1 MAQQA
6 ISQRELSGNWA
17 GNRRA
22 PTLGI
27 GGKPPT
33 NESAANQAAFAQ
45 DLEDFGDDLQQG
57 RRRRAAEE
65 KAEKDAQKIKDD
77 AEAERL
83 KIKAKRREL
92 ESSGQDYKT
101 AHGISVLDS
110 GEPGQKARDQG
121 DPDVM
126 NPIYRKEYERAY
138 TDRKVKNF
146 QTKLNARAKKE
157 QREVYNVW
165 KQGFRKGPSVDE
177 EGNEIPPHPAYGLSF
192 EDFAAEAL
200 SRRKDD
206 IFANELSHLP
216 HLGEFADKIS
226 FEAHT
231 DEIAILDQEFRDE
244 TKHKFLDGQVNTHLE
259 SFAPEGRSGL
269 PRTQTKSGKEI
280 SAASDL
286 LNKTEGLMGKQVTED
301 GQLRGIYSKNEVHGA
316 FLKEFNNRL
325 LLADDPNDPIFTA
338 LGDIFDSPDAH
349 RLLELDPNNPNGI
362 GSQYGN
368 LKEEYDKRYNQATT
382 ARESKNSA
390 LEKQL
395 KEEHT
400 QYING
405 SYSAALNLKTQ
416 AAKGNLDESQIAILE
431 RKLADTKRYDK
442 GDQQFLDDTHN
453 ILIELRNPNIKTTV
467 VPLTKEENKV
477 VQDFISNLDTSI
489 ETLEDL
495 GIEETKILSGKD
507 NSRVQMAKLKAL
519 DAQKEA
525 LETRNAGKDRRLQG
539 FKDESKNLTE
549 SKKNEYKKVADDI
562 RNTERTGTK
571 AGMLRSREATRKK
584 KFQAFKDSVKTKKEA
599 IDKNPKLTPEDK
611 VNAKDALDAE
621 IQSLQEEE
629 DNFFDSQQSKSFYE
643 YVQDPEKFNIEK
655 ITEANVKA
663 LQKKVGKINDDTLRE
678 TLSNKITDIRN
689 GRSTQEDLKQDLAN
703 LKSFD
708 KRWSKLGSALNDIK
722 GLSSE
727 DGLIQ
732 LRGLQKFYEQDTEFL
747 EAAKLDPS
755 KRNFLDEIVKT
766 EKYLQDKL
774 PQEEK
779 ERLEYLRDV
788 EIRTS
793 EEDRNTKQT
802 SAQTAIKDFEEGKE
816 GATYEKAVDAIK
828 ATYDHIDEDSGLPT
842 TMNVFPDERRL
853 ALLDRLDDFK
863 TKTSGQVPTISS
875 PQFDPALYI
884 DFEDQIK
891 TLEGLEGTQLKEAI
905 NDIEKNLR
913 VEYNNFKVPQQIYED
928 FQEELKSKIPGSP
941 VTISPVVHG
950 RKTIRS
956 AFLGKFDKFD
966 DNEEF
971 LKLGGRTATN
981 LYDKVRKV
989 YERKITELVESPE
1002 FSNLTAV
1009 QKLAKAESVAGKLL
1023 NSELDEKDG
1032 GMDSDWRDEYRIYKK
1047 KYDDAQIEAE
1057 KQEAEKEEELK
1068 LTTTTTTTTGPQ
1080 DKGKDK
1086 TTDSNLKSVTTFG
1099 IGPIEIYRN
1108 VQFQDKQANQKA
1120 LQSLGI
1126 KNG

>member
-1 MAQQA
+1 M
-6 ISQRELSGNWA
+6 
-17 GNRRA
+17 
-22 PTLGI
+22 T
-27 GGKPPT
+27 
-33 NESAANQAAFAQ
+33 
-45 DLEDFGDDLQQG
+45 
-57 RRRRAAEE
+57 EE
-65 KAEKDAQKIKDD
+65 
-77 AEAERL
+77 
-83 KIKAKRREL
+83 
-92 ESSGQDYKT
+92 
-101 AHGISVLDS
+101 
-110 GEPGQKARDQG
+110 
-121 DPDVM
+121 
-126 NPIYRKEYERAY
+126 
-138 TDRKVKNF
+138 
-146 QTKLNARAKKE
+146 
-157 QREVYNVW
+157 
-165 KQGFRKGPSVDE
+165 
-177 EGNEIPPHPAYGLSF
+177 
-192 EDFAAEAL
+192 
-200 SRRKDD
+200 
-206 IFANELSHLP
+206 
-216 HLGEFADKIS
+216 
-226 FEAHT
+226 
-231 DEIAILDQEFRDE
+231 
-244 TKHKFLDGQVNTHLE
+244 
-259 SFAPEGRSGL
+259 
-269 PRTQTKSGKEI
+269 
-280 SAASDL
+280 
-286 LNKTEGLMGKQVTED
+286 

-325 LLADDPNDPIFTA
+325 LLANDPNDPIFTA

-362 GSQYGN
+362 GTQYGN

-382 ARESKNSA
+382 ARESRNSA
-390 LEKQL
+390 LEKQE

-416 AAKGNLDESQIAILE
+416 AAKGNLDESQIAVLE
-431 RKLADTKRYDK
+431 RKLADTKEYDK
-442 GDQQFLDDTHN
+442 GDQQFLDDTHD

-467 VPLTKEENKV
+467 VPLTKEENQVLQK
-477 VQDFISNLDTSI
+477 FIANLDTSI

-495 GIEETKILSGKD
+495 GIEETKILSGND

-519 DAQKEA
+519 DVQKEA
-525 LETRNAGKDRRLQG
+525 LETRNAGKDRRFQG
-539 FKDESKNLTE
+539 IKDESKNLTE
-549 SKKNEYKKVADDI
+549 SKKNEYKGLSDAIK
-562 RNTERTGTK
+562 NTERTKDG
-571 AGMLRSREATRKK
+571 ARKK
-584 KFQAFKDSVKTKKEA
+584 KFQEFKDSVKSRKEA
-599 IDKNPKLTPEDK
+599 IDNNPKLTPEDR

-643 YVQDPEKFNIEK
+643 YVQDPEKFNIEN

-663 LQKKVGKINDDTLRE
+663 LQKKIGKINDDTLRE
-678 TLSNKITDIRN
+678 TLSKKITDIRN
-689 GRSTQEDLKQDLAN
+689 GRSTQEELKQDLAN

-722 GLSSE
+722 GLSTE

-732 LRGLQKFYEQDTEFL
+732 LRGLQGFYEQNTEFL

-779 ERLEYLRDV
+779 ERLEFLRDE

-802 SAQTAIKDFEEGKE
+802 SAQTAIKDFEEGKK
-816 GATYEKAVDAIK
+816 GATYEKAMAAIK

-842 TMNVFPDERRL
+842 ELNVFPDERRL
-853 ALLDRLDDFK
+853 ALLDRLDDSK
-863 TKTSGQVPTISS
+863 TKASGQVPTIGS
-875 PQFDPALYI
+875 PEFDPALYI

-891 TLEGLEGTQLKEAI
+891 TLEGKEGTTLKKAI
-905 NDIEKNLR
+905 KDIEDNLR
-913 VEYNNFKVPQQIYED
+913 LEYNNYKVPQQIYED

-971 LKLGGRTATN
+971 LKLGGRTATT
-981 LYDKVRKV
+981 LYDQVRKV
-989 YERKITELVESPE
+989 YERKVTELVESPE

-1009 QKLAKAESVAGKLL
+1009 QKLEKAESVAGKLL
-1023 NSELDEKDG
+1023 DSELNKDDG
-1032 GMDSDWRDEYRIYKK
+1032 GMDKEWRNEYRKYKL
-1047 KYDDAQIEAE
+1047 KYDDAQEEAE
-1057 KQEAEKEEELK
+1057 KQELEKEQEEEEGEEIKLK
-1068 LTTTTTTTTGPQ
+1068 TEPQ
-1080 DKGKDK
+1080 DKDTQTVTK
-1086 TTDSNLKSVTTFG
+1086 DSNVKSHVEWFG
-1099 IGPIEIYRN
+1099 GLIYKKTE
-1108 VQFQDKQANQKA
+1108 FQSNKENQKA

>member
-33 NESAANQAAFAQ
+33 DEGAANQAAFAQ
-45 DLEDFGDDLQQG
+45 DLEDFGDDFQQG
-57 RRRRAAEE
+57 KKRRAAEE

-83 KIKAKRREL
+83 KIKDKRREL

-101 AHGISVLDS
+101 AHGISELDS

-146 QTKLNARAKKE
+146 QTKLNTRAEKE
-157 QREVYNVW
+157 QRGVYNVW
-165 KQGFRKGPSVDE
+165 KQGFRKGSYVDE
-177 EGNEIPPHPAYGLSF
+177 EGNEIPAHPAHGLSF
-192 EDFAAEAL
+192 EDFASEAL
-200 SRRKDD
+200 SRRKDN
-206 IFANELSHLP
+206 IFSNDLSHLP
-216 HLGEFADKIS
+216 HIGEFGDKIS

-231 DEIAILDQEFRDE
+231 DAIAVLDQEFRDE
-244 TKHKFLDGQVNTHLE
+244 TKHKFLDGEVNTHLE
-259 SFAPEGRSGL
+259 SFALEGRSGL
-269 PRTQTKSGKEI
+269 PRPQTKDGKEI

-286 LNKTEGLMGKQVTED
+286 LNITEGLMGKQMTEE

-325 LLADDPNDPIFTA
+325 LLANDPNDPIFTA

-362 GSQYGN
+362 GTQYGN

-382 ARESKNSA
+382 ARESRNSA
-390 LEKQL
+390 LEKQE

-416 AAKGNLDESQIAILE
+416 AAKGNLDESQIAVLE
-431 RKLADTKRYDK
+431 RKLADTKEYDK

-467 VPLTKEENKV
+467 VPLTKEENQV
-477 VQDFISNLDTSI
+477 VQKFIANLDTSI

-495 GIEETKILSGKD
+495 GIEETKILSGND

-519 DAQKEA
+519 DVQKEA
-525 LETRNAGKDRRLQG
+525 LETRNAGKDRRFQG
-539 FKDESKNLTE
+539 IKDESKNLTE
-549 SKKNEYKKVADDI
+549 SKKNEYKGLSDAIK
-562 RNTERTGTK
+562 NTERTKDG
-571 AGMLRSREATRKK
+571 ARKK
-584 KFQAFKDSVKTKKEA
+584 KFQEFKDSVKSRKEA
-599 IDKNPKLTPEDK
+599 IDNNPKLTPEDR

-643 YVQDPEKFNIEK
+643 YVQDPEKFNIEN

-663 LQKKVGKINDDTLRE
+663 LQKKIGKINDDTLRE
-678 TLSNKITDIRN
+678 TLSKKITDIRN
-689 GRSTQEDLKQDLAN
+689 GRSTQEELKQDLAN

-732 LRGLQKFYEQDTEFL
+732 LRGLQGFYEQNTEFL

-779 ERLEYLRDV
+779 ERLEFLRDV

-802 SAQTAIKDFEEGKE
+802 SAQTAIKDFEEGKKE
-816 GATYEKAVDAIK
+816 GATYEKAVAAIK

-842 TMNVFPDERRL
+842 ELNVFPDERRL
-853 ALLDRLDDFK
+853 ALLDRLDDSK
-863 TKTSGQVPTISS
+863 TKASGQVPTIGS
-875 PQFDPALYI
+875 PEFDPALYI

-891 TLEGLEGTQLKEAI
+891 TLEGKEGTTLKKAI
-905 NDIEKNLR
+905 KDIEDNLR
-913 VEYNNFKVPQQIYED
+913 LEYNNYKVPQQIYED
-928 FQEELKSKIPGSP
+928 FQQELKSKIPGSP

-981 LYDKVRKV
+981 LYDQVRKV
-989 YERKITELVESPE
+989 YERKVTKLVESPE

-1009 QKLAKAESVAGKLL
+1009 EKLAKAESIAGNLL
-1023 NSELDEKDG
+1023 DSELDEKDG
-1032 GMDSDWRDEYRIYKK
+1032 GMGKTWRDEYRIYKK
-1047 KYDDAQIEAE
+1047 KYDDAQEEKE
-1057 KQEAEKEEELK
+1057 KQEEEDDDDEEIK
-1068 LTTTTTTTTGPQ
+1068 LGTEPQ
-1080 DKGKDK
+1080 DKDTQTVTK
-1086 TTDSNLKSVTTFG
+1086 DSNVKSHVEWFG
-1099 IGPIEIYRN
+1099 GLIYKKTE
-1108 VQFQDKQANQKA
+1108 FQSNKENQKA